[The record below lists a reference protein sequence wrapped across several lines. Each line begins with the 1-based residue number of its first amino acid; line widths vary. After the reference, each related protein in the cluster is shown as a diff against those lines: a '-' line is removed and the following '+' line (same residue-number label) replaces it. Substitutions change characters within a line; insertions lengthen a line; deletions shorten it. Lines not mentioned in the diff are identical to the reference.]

1 MCDLS
6 LGKVGEKNYVS
17 EFLFQHQPHAIQDLG
32 HFNVNIN
39 PFSHKLLK
47 IILTSEGG
55 DGWTAGPF
63 WLFFLF
69 CSSQN

>member
-6 LGKVGEKNYVS
+6 LVKGGKKKNVS
-17 EFLFQHQPHAIQDLG
+17 EFLFQHQPDAIQDLG

-55 DGWTAGPF
+55 DGQRVHSG
-63 WLFFLF
+63 FFP
-69 CSSQN
+69 SSVPPKIK